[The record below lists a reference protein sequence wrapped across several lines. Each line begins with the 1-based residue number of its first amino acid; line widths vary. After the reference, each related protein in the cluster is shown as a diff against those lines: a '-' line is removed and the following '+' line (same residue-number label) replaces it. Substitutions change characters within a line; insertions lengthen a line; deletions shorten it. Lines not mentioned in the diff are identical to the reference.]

1 MSATAQT
8 GVLVVEDDAI
18 VRAWVRLALER
29 SEFRIAGEASS
40 AQEAFDLAERRRP
53 GLLLVDY
60 RLPDLLGTQL
70 VRELRLRGIGAPA
83 VLISARSERGLN
95 EAAREAGIQV
105 TVHKRGDVAELL
117 DALRHARDGVGG
129 FDPDNLHR
137 LTQEA
142 VPSARERQ
150 ALALVAHGMTNPQIA
165 AELRVSVETVKTLL
179 ERTYRKLG
187 VGRRAEAV
195 ALAKERGLI

>member
-1 MSATAQT
+1 MSATSQT

-29 SEFRIAGEASS
+29 SEFRVAGEASS
-40 AQEAFDLAERRRP
+40 AREAFDLAKRRRP
-53 GLLLVDY
+53 DLLLIDY

-105 TVHKRGDVAELL
+105 TVHKRGDVEELR

-129 FDPDNLHR
+129 FDPDNPR
-137 LTQEA
+137 RPRKEA
-142 VPSARERQ
+142 TPSSRERQ

-179 ERTYRKLG
+179 ERAYRKLG

-195 ALAKERGLI
+195 ARAKERGLI